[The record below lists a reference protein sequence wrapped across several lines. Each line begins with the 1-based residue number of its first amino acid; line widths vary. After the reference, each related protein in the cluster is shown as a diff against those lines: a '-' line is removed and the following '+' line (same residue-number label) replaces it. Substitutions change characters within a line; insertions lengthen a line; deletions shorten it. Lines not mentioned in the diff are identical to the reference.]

1 MVEQNSQILT
11 KAIQKA
17 KNGGWEFET
26 IVPWRDGY
34 GVKKLRS
41 LQHLKE
47 FDVEHIIYNHDF
59 AKALW
64 GEPKPMTTEEARAS
78 GYIGGGGQLCTP
90 RNAGW
95 KYHLQKMVIANDPIK
110 YLGDYLD
117 GRKEA

>member
-1 MVEQNSQILT
+1 MAEQNSQILE

-17 KNGGWEFET
+17 SENGWEYVDLAINAENDSEL
-26 IVPWRDGY
+26 WGLLLH
-34 GVKKLRS
+34 K
-41 LQHLKE
+41 
-47 FDVEHIIYNHDF
+47 DF
-59 AKALW
+59 AKAIW

-95 KYHLQKMVIANDPIK
+95 KYHLQKMVIADDPIK

-117 GRKEA
+117 GRKES